1 VTEHEINLDLDR
13 AERIGLEEAIF
24 CAHKSS
30 DQIEVVLDKI
40 HSQNTSCLL
49 TRLDAAHYM
58 KISASYRKLLDYD
71 EVSGTAFFN
80 WQVGALAD
88 PEIAIL
94 TAGSSDV
101 PVARE
106 AMRTLSY
113 FRVNALPIFDVGV
126 AGLWRLLERIG
137 DIRPFPVVIAAAG
150 MDAALPSVLGGL
162 FPGLIVAVPT
172 SVGYGVAAGGGTAL
186 NAILASCASGIVT
199 VNIDNGYGAA
209 CAALRVLRPQRR
221 AATAAL
227 DPQSVEIDPPAR
239 DA

>member
-137 DIRPFPVVIAAAG
+137 DIRPFPVVIA
-150 MDAALPSVLGGL
+150 VLGGL